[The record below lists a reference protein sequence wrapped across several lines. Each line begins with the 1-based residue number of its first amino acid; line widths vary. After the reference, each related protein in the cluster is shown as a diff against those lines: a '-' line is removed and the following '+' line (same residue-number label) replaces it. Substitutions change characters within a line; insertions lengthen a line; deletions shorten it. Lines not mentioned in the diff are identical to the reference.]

1 VLVRPS
7 HVLGGRAM
15 EIVYHPEQ
23 MRRWLLVHATGL
35 GPVLVDK
42 FIEGAVE
49 VDVDAVFDGSEI
61 FIGGILEHI
70 EEAGIHSG
78 DSACVIPPFTLGR
91 AQVARLGA
99 STEAIARGLGTRG
112 LVNVQYALRDDAIS
126 VLEANPRAS
135 RTVPFTS
142 KATGVALAKV
152 AARVMAGATLAE
164 LRAEGMLPARDA
176 VSVPIDGHVA
186 VKQPVLP
193 FDRFPG
199 VDTRLGPEM
208 RSTGEVMG
216 IDADLGMAFAKSQA
230 GTATMIL
237 PAKGTVF
244 CSLANRDKRVMIFP
258 TKRLAELGFAILA
271 TEGTAD
277 TLRRS
282 GVPAEVIGKYSD
294 GGPSVVE
301 RIEAGEVDLVLN
313 TPMGPGP
320 RADGYEIRT
329 AAARHGIPCVTTLA
343 GILAAIQGIES
354 LRSGTAAVRSLQEF
368 HADLAASRAEEP
380 PA

>member
-1 VLVRPS
+1 
-7 HVLGGRAM
+7 M
-15 EIVYHPEQ
+15 EIVYDNQQ
-23 MRRWLLVHATGL
+23 MRTWLSVNAAGL

-42 FIEGAVE
+42 FLEGAVE
-49 VDVDAVFDGSEI
+49 VDVDAVFDGTELYV
-61 FIGGILEHI
+61 GGILEHI
-70 EEAGIHSG
+70 EEAGVHSG

-91 AQVARLGA
+91 AQLGRIA
-99 STEAIARGLGTRG
+99 EWTEAIARGLGTRG

-142 KATGVALAKV
+142 KATGVPLAKV
-152 AARVMAGATLAE
+152 AVRVMAGATLAE
-164 LRAEGMLPARDA
+164 LRAEGLVPAHDA
-176 VSVPIDGHVA
+176 VSGPVPAHVA
-186 VKQPVLP
+186 VKQPVMP

-258 TKRLAELGFAILA
+258 IKRLADLGFAVLA

-282 GVPAEVIGKYSD
+282 GVAAEVIGKYSD
-294 GGPSVVE
+294 GGSSVVE

-313 TPMGPGP
+313 TPMGSGP

-329 AAARHGIPCVTTLA
+329 AAVRHGIPCVTTLS

-368 HADLAASRAEEP
+368 HADLTAQRAEEL